1 MKLNSPAK
9 ILLLLIFFGVSVIG
23 FMVKLPPVF
32 RHADKEMHSLF
43 YFSAAAF
50 LNLLFA
56 KRNILWHAIIFVLLY
71 LFGIAIELAQEYSNK
86 LLHKR
91 IHGRYDVEDV
101 QANLKGLMLFSVC
114 WIVYT
119 VAVLTY
125 HKLKPVTAKEV

>member
-9 ILLLLIFFGVSVIG
+9 IVLLLIFLGVSVVG
-23 FMVKLPPVF
+23 FMIKLPPVF

-56 KRNILWHAIIFVLLY
+56 KRSILWHSIIFIALY
-71 LFGIAIELAQEYSNK
+71 LFGIAIEFAQEYSNK

-101 QANLKGLMLFSVC
+101 QANLKGLLLFSVC

-119 VAVLTY
+119 VGVLAY
-125 HKLKPVTAKEV
+125 HKLKPVTAKEG

>member
-1 MKLNSPAK
+1 MKLSGPVK
-9 ILLLLIFFGVSVIG
+9 IILLLIFLGLSVLG

-56 KRNILWHAIIFVLLY
+56 KKNILWHSIIFLMLY

-101 QANLKGLMLFSVC
+101 QANLKGLLLFSAC
-114 WIVYT
+114 WIVYN
-119 VAVLTY
+119 VMVLAY
-125 HKLKPVTAKEV
+125 HQLKPAAIKEG